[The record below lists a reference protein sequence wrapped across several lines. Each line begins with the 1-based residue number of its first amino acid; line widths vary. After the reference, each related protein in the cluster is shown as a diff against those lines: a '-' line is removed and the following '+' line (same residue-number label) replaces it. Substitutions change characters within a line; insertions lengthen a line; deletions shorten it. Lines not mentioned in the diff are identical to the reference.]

1 MIQKPYHRIH
11 RRVKN
16 DPNKNYSSLAYIR
29 DRNYT
34 PNPLHYIR
42 AFNLILADLQKLFEF
57 VEPSE
62 ASLKTYS
69 YRIHELLMRTCIEIE
84 ANLKAI
90 LKENVFKPAQ
100 DRYGRDIY
108 NIHVYKKINVSHHL
122 SAYKVTLPVWNG
134 NTKIWVPFKAWDLGE
149 SLEWYQ
155 SYNESKHD
163 RQEAFQKANLETLI
177 NAIAGLLVV
186 LSSQFADE
194 DFSAGS
200 VGIEACRNDYH
211 EFEPSIGSMFRI
223 KYPDNWKE
231 HEYYN
236 FDWAQ
241 LKNEPD
247 RFQKYNY
254 GRG

>member
-1 MIQKPYHRIH
+1 MIKKPYHRIY

-16 DPNKNYSSLAYIR
+16 GSNAGYSSIGYIKDR
-29 DRNYT
+29 DYT
-34 PNPLHYIR
+34 PNPMHYTR
-42 AFNLILADLQKLFEF
+42 AFNLILGDLKKLFEF
-57 VEPSE
+57 VEPGE

-90 LKENVFKPAQ
+90 LKENTYTPQ
-100 DRYGRDIY
+100 QGRYGDVY
-108 NIHVYKKINVSHHL
+108 NIGVYKKIDISHHL
-122 SAYKVTLPVWNG
+122 SAYEVILPEWNG
-134 NTKIWVPFKAWDLGE
+134 DTKIWMPFKSWELGG
-149 SLEWYQ
+149 SLNWYQ

-163 RQEAFQKANLETLI
+163 RQEEFKKANLEALI

-186 LSSQFADE
+186 LSSQFCGE

-200 VGIEACRNDYH
+200 ISLAVSGYDYH

-223 KYPDNWKE
+223 KYPDNWE
-231 HEYYN
+231 DNEYYD
-236 FDWAQ
+236 FDWMQ

-247 RFQKYNY
+247 RFQKYDYNSV
-254 GRG
+254 